1 MAKYLSNRVRTFDI
15 GITSITES
23 DVVLNVIGNTTF
35 TGDVSLGDN
44 NVLSFGDGSDLRI
57 IHIANQNWIQ
67 NNTGDFNIQ
76 QNDDDSDITF
86 RSDDGSGGITEYI
99 NIDGSTGE
107 VVLYHYGSQK
117 FATKSTGIDVTG
129 LTETDTLNVSGTS
142 TFNDSV
148 DIEGVNSILDVKEG
162 TIYTTEVQ
170 GNNRELYLRGGGSQ
184 STRPTIHL
192 PNTTN
197 PLSILGNSSNTQGI
211 VIDSRSTG
219 AVDIKHNS
227 STKLQTTA
235 SGIDVTGLTETD
247 TLNVSGDTTFQG
259 NVNLGDNNELR
270 FGAGNDF
277 KIYHDPD
284 DARLENVNGDV
295 KFKNTG
301 SYFFFDED
309 GGETLASLI
318 NDGAVN
324 LYHAGDK
331 KFETTSTGINVTG
344 NDIKLLGPTS
354 GSTFTSSTLT
364 LRGYRQ
370 GNGGIFGSLDF
381 NNIDANSANTEYVGA
396 RIDAS
401 TPGANGGELKFFV
414 TPNQFT
420 TLNTTPTLTLHE
432 DGVAEFTGAIELG
445 DDDELRLGDDNDLKL
460 WHNGFNSIINDEGV
474 GDLYL
479 GGNSSVN
486 ITNGALSE
494 FKAKFITDGAVEL
507 YYDNVKKF
515 ETTSTGIHV
524 DANTS
529 LGGTAGNSQDIAI
542 FETGNGNQS
551 KLKIVETRFSSG
563 SNWTTAYTRIQKQ
576 IDSSNMG
583 YIQFNGSGLNY
594 GVEIGNA
601 TDGEKYATF
610 ARNAAATLYHN
621 GVGKFNTSSTGA
633 NVIGTLLATSLSTGA
648 SGTGINI
655 STDTITGPSTL
666 TLDPAAIGDNTGTV
680 VIAGNLQIDG
690 TTTTVNSTTM
700 TVDDKNLEL
709 GTGAAND
716 AAADGGGITIVSG
729 DGNKTFQF
737 EATGDNLGSSENLNL
752 ANTKEY
758 KINNTSVLSATTL
771 GSGVTASSL
780 TSVGTLNGLT
790 VDGDLS
796 ISDKI
801 THLSDTNTTI
811 RFPANDTIRFETSG
825 SPRLDVS
832 PNGYILVG
840 TTSEPSGGD
849 AHAQNA
855 KLLVQGRIGNA
866 ADSGRINLQRGSSTS
881 NNSSIGSISFTDVS
895 NNAFS
900 RIETFA
906 DATPGSSSFPGRI
919 TFSTTNDGAST
930 PTEKLRITSGGQ
942 VSIGADLSQA
952 TDAKLTVEGSAALT
966 NLNQTLVV
974 RDSSTNDAVGNGGF
988 VGLAGFVNN
997 VPRTLAGIR
1006 GLKSSAGSSFN
1017 GDLAFYTRQNAI
1029 ANLDEKLRITSDGS
1043 VGIGTDDPTALL
1055 HAQNNSVSD
1064 TKIIIE
1070 STGTNSYPAF
1080 RVKNDART
1088 YDLGI
1093 DGATDAFRIYDVIG
1107 TSERL
1112 RINSDGKVGV
1122 GITDPECKLQVNGD
1136 LQVGDSNV
1144 AGTFINVVGAGV
1156 NQLFGVRFGS
1166 GSNNPESKFS
1176 ILGSTSHN
1184 DMTIRFTSSG
1194 TERFRFKSDGKFGV
1208 GTDNPLGTVHISSGT
1223 SGDAT
1228 LVLEADTD
1236 NDNDADNPYIL
1247 FRQDGGINAS
1257 AIGHG
1262 LDSGVNANGLTIANS
1277 INSGF
1282 ISFATG
1288 SSTGYTNASER
1299 LRITSAG
1306 DVGIGTD
1313 NPVTKLQVA
1322 GNLTVGPLNTTD
1334 QYQGILIVNGKDS
1347 SSAETISF
1355 VDGRNDLGTVDSNI
1369 WMAHETNGGSYIR
1382 FDTTPA
1388 GNRNTDRR
1396 VERLRIN
1403 SAGNVG
1409 IGTDNPST
1417 KLEIAGTGSPTVKI
1431 SDSDGTNQFG
1441 QILANN
1447 GTFVVESRNDTSTG
1461 QIIFRGRDGSGT
1473 VEYGRFD
1480 SNGDLGIGIDDPQER
1495 LHVSSVVLV
1504 TGETPQIRL
1513 NSSATDASDNDR
1525 SMLGQATAAN
1535 NFVSTSATGDTILRG
1550 TSTGNLL
1557 FGIGTSEKLRIGSS
1571 GQIGL
1576 GGANYGTSGQVL
1588 TSNGSSSAPTWQ
1600 NATASVSAAD
1610 ESGDTTCF
1618 PLFAIDDS
1626 GPVTL
1631 KTDASGLTYNSADEI
1646 LSATT
1651 FSGSTLVS
1659 TVSTGTAP
1667 LTVTSTTLVSNLNA
1681 DLLDGQQGSF
1691 YLNTGTTFGG
1701 DVSGTY
1707 NNIAITN
1714 DSHTHQF
1721 NNLTSKDL
1729 GTGFYSTSGNL
1740 ESGRGSGGVALT
1752 INDGYGN
1759 ANVTFNH
1766 RSGTPEQNGKA
1777 GRIVVNTDATTGD
1790 ATMNFQLGDATAN
1803 TQAGINQIL
1812 SLSSGTS
1819 VFDGTS
1825 GLTFN
1830 NRPAFNG
1837 GTSGSTAPFT
1847 VDSTFVVTNLN
1858 ADLLDGEGGTFY
1870 TNASNI
1876 DAGTLAIA
1884 RGGTNGSATP
1894 TAGGAAYGTGTAYA
1908 FTAAGTSGQ
1917 VLTSNGASAPTWQ
1930 DVSLSAD
1937 DESTDATCFPLF
1949 ATTDSGPITLKT
1961 DASGLTYDSD
1971 NERLQSTDVAVK
1983 GAVRVENSGST
1994 ERFEILYNETT
2005 DSLDFTYSAS

>member
-44 NVLSFGDGSDLRI
+44 NVLSFGDGDDLRI
-57 IHIANQNWIQ
+57 LHLGNQNWIQ
-67 NNTGDFNIQ
+67 NNAGDFNIQ

-129 LTETDTLNVSGTS
+129 LTETDTLNVSGVS
-142 TFNDSV
+142 TF
-148 DIEGVNSILDVKEG
+148 
-162 TIYTTEVQ
+162 
-170 GNNRELYLRGGGSQ
+170 Q
-184 STRPTIHL
+184 SH
-192 PNTTN
+192 
-197 PLSILGNSSNTQGI
+197 
-211 VIDSRSTG
+211 V
-219 AVDIKHNS
+219 
-227 STKLQTTA
+227 
-235 SGIDVTGLTETD
+235 E
-247 TLNVSGDTTFQG
+247 
-259 NVNLGDNNELR
+259 LGDNDELR
-270 FGAGNDF
+270 FGDGQDLE
-277 KIYHDPD
+277 ILHDGTNSVINHR
-284 DARLENVNGDV
+284 AEA
-295 KFKNTG
+295 TG
-301 SYFFFDED
+301 SLFVISKNKLTLQTQDS
-309 GGETLASLI
+309 GGTIKNALI
-318 NDGAVN
+318 ARVDGATE
-324 LYHAGDK
+324 LYHNNSK
-331 KFETTSTGINVTG
+331 KFETTSTGIDVTG
-344 NDIKLLGPTS
+344 NTIKLLGPTS
-354 GSTFTSSTLT
+354 GSTFTTSTLT

-370 GNGGIFGSLDF
+370 SAAGEFANVDF
-381 NNIDANSANTEYVGA
+381 NNIDANSSNTEYLA
-396 RIDAS
+396 TRISGQLGGNAD
-401 TPGANGGELKFFV
+401 GGELKFFV
-414 TPNQFT
+414 TPNNST
-420 TLNTTPTLTLHE
+420 TLNTTPSLILHN
-432 DGVAEFTGAIELG
+432 DSSAEFTGVLDVDIVTDLG
-445 DDDELRLGDDNDLKL
+445 TSAGDSQDIAKFRIDSAN
-460 WHNGFNSIINDEGV
+460 NSILKIVEKRDVNGTDWTSAYTRIQKMVDTTQMGYIQFNGDGLNYGMEFGTV
-474 GDLYL
+474 G
-479 GGNSSVN
+479 N
-486 ITNGALSE
+486 E
-494 FKAKFITDGAVEL
+494 KFAQFIRNGAVEL
-507 YYDNVKKF
+507 YHDNSKKF
-515 ETTSTGIHV
+515 ETTSTG
-524 DANTS
+524 
-529 LGGTAGNSQDIAI
+529 
-542 FETGNGNQS
+542 
-551 KLKIVETRFSSG
+551 
-563 SNWTTAYTRIQKQ
+563 
-576 IDSSNMG
+576 
-583 YIQFNGSGLNY
+583 
-594 GVEIGNA
+594 A
-601 TDGEKYATF
+601 TVT
-610 ARNAAATLYHN
+610 
-621 GVGKFNTSSTGA
+621 
-633 NVIGTLLATSLSTGA
+633 GTLLATSLSTGA

-655 STDTITGPSTL
+655 STNTITGPSTL
-666 TLDPAAIGDNTGTV
+666 TIDPAAIGDNTGTV

-801 THLSDTNTTI
+801 THLGDTNTTI
-811 RFPANDTIRFETSG
+811 RFPANDTIRFATSG
-825 SPRLDVS
+825 SNRLDVS

-866 ADSGRINLQRGSSTS
+866 ADSGRLNLQRGSSAS
-881 NNSSIGSISFTDVS
+881 NDSSIGSLSFTDNS

-906 DATPGSSSFPGRI
+906 DATPGSNDYPGRI
-919 TFSTTNDGAST
+919 VFSTTNDGAST
-930 PTEKLRITSGGQ
+930 PTEKLRITSGG
-942 VSIGADLSQA
+942 L
-952 TDAKLTVEGSAALT
+952 
-966 NLNQTLVV
+966 
-974 RDSSTNDAVGNGGF
+974 
-988 VGLAGFVNN
+988 
-997 VPRTLAGIR
+997 
-1006 GLKSSAGSSFN
+1006 
-1017 GDLAFYTRQNAI
+1017 
-1029 ANLDEKLRITSDGS
+1029 
-1043 VGIGTDDPTALL
+1043 
-1055 HAQNNSVSD
+1055 
-1064 TKIIIE
+1064 
-1070 STGTNSYPAF
+1070 
-1080 RVKNDART
+1080 
-1088 YDLGI
+1088 
-1093 DGATDAFRIYDVIG
+1093 
-1107 TSERL
+1107 
-1112 RINSDGKVGV
+1112 
-1122 GITDPECKLQVNGD
+1122 
-1136 LQVGDSNV
+1136 
-1144 AGTFINVVGAGV
+1144 
-1156 NQLFGVRFGS
+1156 
-1166 GSNNPESKFS
+1166 
-1176 ILGSTSHN
+1176 
-1184 DMTIRFTSSG
+1184 
-1194 TERFRFKSDGKFGV
+1194 
-1208 GTDNPLGTVHISSGT
+1208 
-1223 SGDAT
+1223 
-1228 LVLEADTD
+1228 
-1236 NDNDADNPYIL
+1236 
-1247 FRQDGGINAS
+1247 
-1257 AIGHG
+1257 
-1262 LDSGVNANGLTIANS
+1262 
-1277 INSGF
+1277 
-1282 ISFATG
+1282 
-1288 SSTGYTNASER
+1288 
-1299 LRITSAG
+1299 
-1306 DVGIGTD
+1306 VGIGTD
-1313 NPVTKLQVA
+1313 NPDTLLHLQSSTPI
-1322 GNLTVGPLNTTD
+1322 LKFTD
-1334 QYQGILIVNGKDS
+1334 DNQATDNKSWNIAANASQLLRIQAVNDS
-1347 SSAETISF
+1347 
-1355 VDGRNDLGTVDSNI
+1355 G
-1369 WMAHETNGGSYIR
+1369 NGGGQL
-1382 FDTTPA
+1382 FDFYRSGTQIQKFLGRSGTDYWFEI
-1388 GNRNTDRR
+1388 NNNTKK
-1396 VERLRIN
+1396 
-1403 SAGNVG
+1403 VG
-1409 IGTDNPST
+1409 IGIENPAT
-1417 KLEIAGTGSPTVKI
+1417 TLEVAGTGSPTIRVT
-1431 SDSDGTNQFG
+1431 DLDGTDQFG
-1441 QILANN
+1441 QIIANN
-1447 GTFVVESRNDTSTG
+1447 GTIVVESRNDTSTG
-1461 QIIFRGRDGSGT
+1461 RIMFRGRDGSGT

-1480 SNGDLGIGIDDPQER
+1480 SNGDLGIGIDNPQER
-1495 LHVSSVVLV
+1495 LHVSSVILA

-1513 NSSATDASDNDR
+1513 NSSAADASDNDR

-1535 NFVSTSATGDTILRG
+1535 NFVSTSATGDTVLRG

-1600 NATASVSAAD
+1600 NATASVSAGD

-1618 PLFAIDDS
+1618 PLFAIDAS

-1937 DESTDATCFPLF
+1937 DESTDTTCFPLF
-1949 ATTDSGPITLKT
+1949 ATADSGPITLKT